1 MYPNMLKK
9 INFYNS
15 VLFCSNLLILSNKIY
30 LVLSIDID
38 EDFDYILLQ
47 IIFWYNYYLLF
58 SLNLNCAVTILR
70 KNLPLKIFHIVFF
83 SGNFC

>member
-38 EDFDYILLQ
+38 EDLDYILL
-47 IIFWYNYYLLF
+47 F
-58 SLNLNCAVTILR
+58 
-70 KNLPLKIFHIVFF
+70 K
-83 SGNFC
+83 